1 MINIKSEKGITLTS
15 LIIYVIAMLITI
27 TIITVVT
34 GYFKKNVEIDTEN
47 YTFYG
52 EFTKFQSFFSDEVNR
67 DNNRILEISNG
78 ETDRDQSYIA
88 FSSGNQYTFV
98 PANKAIYQN
107 NVKIASGV
115 QSCKFTEIN
124 DSSKPGV
131 SVTIKIKGNK
141 ESNAQ
146 IRTLNFILDN

>member
-1 MINIKSEKGITLTS
+1 MNLKSEKGVTLTS

-34 GYFKKNVEIDTEN
+34 GYFKKNVVVDSEN

-52 EFTKFQSFFSDEVNR
+52 EFTKFQSYFSDEVNR
-67 DNNRILEISNG
+67 ENNRILEIYNG
-78 ETDRDQSYIA
+78 ETENSQSYVA

-107 NVKIASGV
+107 NVKICSGV
-115 QSCKFTEIN
+115 QKCKFTETN
-124 DSSKPGV
+124 EGGKPAITV
-131 SVTIKIKGNK
+131 AITIKGNK
-141 ESNAQ
+141 ESAAQ
-146 IRTLNFILDN
+146 VRTTTYILDN